1 MSEKMEVLVL
11 NNVYTKEQIVNEF
24 VRKLPRTKLENIVKF
39 VKIYNENQLKYSNT
53 NLNEIVIDCIKN
65 ANTSSK

>member
-65 ANTSSK
+65 ANTNS